1 MMMILQISLKKE
13 MTVHRMNKELI
24 VIAGPTAVGKTGL
37 SIALAKKLNT
47 EIISADSR
55 QIFKEL
61 SIGTAVPSSDELSEV
76 KHHFIQNISIHDS
89 YNASKYEDDVN
100 LLLEDLFR
108 KHDRIILCGGSGLYI
123 DAVCKGID
131 LLPSINPDVRNKIQ
145 TKYENE
151 GIESL
156 LEDLLKLDPDSFNK
170 IDLDNPKR
178 VQKALEISVITGK
191 PYSSFLT
198 SPEKKRFYAIKKLAL
213 DMNREELYERIN
225 KRVAG
230 MINNGLIKEAKSL
243 YPHRKINALNTV
255 GYKELFEHFEG
266 KLSLEDA
273 IIKIQSNTRNY
284 ARKQLTWFKKD
295 KNTRWFHPSEFEEI
309 MSYIIGK

>member
-1 MMMILQISLKKE
+1 

-55 QIFKEL
+55 QIYKEL
-61 SIGTAVPSSDELSEV
+61 SIGTAVPSSQELAEV

-89 YNASKYEDDVN
+89 YNASRYEDDVN
-100 LLLEDLFR
+100 LLLEDLFL

-131 LLPSINPDVRNKIQ
+131 LLPSIDPGVRNKIQ
-145 TKYENE
+145 AQYENE

-156 LEDLLKLDPDSFNK
+156 LEDLLKLDPESFNK

-178 VQKALEISVITGK
+178 VQKALEISLITGK

-198 SPEKKRFYAIKKLAL
+198 SPEKKRFYTIKKITL
-213 DMNREELYERIN
+213 DMKREELYDRIN
-225 KRVAG
+225 SRVVG
-230 MINNGLIKEAKSL
+230 MINNGLIQEAKSL

-255 GYKELFEHFEG
+255 GYKELFEHFEE

-273 IIKIQSNTRNY
+273 IIKIKSNTRNY
-284 ARKQLTWFKKD
+284 ARKQLTWFRKD
-295 KNTRWFHPSEFEEI
+295 ENTKWFHPTEFEGI
-309 MSYIIGK
+309 MNYINRK

>member
-1 MMMILQISLKKE
+1 
-13 MTVHRMNKELI
+13 MNKELI
-24 VIAGPTAVGKTGL
+24 VIAGPTAVGKTAL
-37 SIALAKKLNT
+37 SIAIAKNLNT

-61 SIGTAVPSSDELSEV
+61 KIGTAVPSPDELAEV
-76 KHHFIQNISIHDS
+76 KHHFIQSISIHDY

-100 LLLEDLFR
+100 LLLDELFL
-108 KHDRIILCGGSGLYI
+108 KYDRVILSGGSGLYI

-131 LLPSINPDVRNKIQ
+131 NLPAIDPIVRAKIQ
-145 TKYENE
+145 QQFDND

-198 SPEKKRFYAIKKLAL
+198 SPEKKRSYTIKKIAL
-213 DMNREELYERIN
+213 DMQREELYNRIN
-225 KRVAG
+225 SRVLK
-230 MINNGLIKEAKSL
+230 MMENGLLEEAGEL
-243 YPHRKINALNTV
+243 YPLRKINALNTV
-255 GYKELFEHFEG
+255 GYKELFEFFD
-266 KLSLEDA
+266 KKTNLDDA
-273 IIKIQSNTRNY
+273 VNKIQSNTRKY
-284 ARKQLTWFKKD
+284 ARKQLTWFRKD
-295 KNTRWFHPSEFEEI
+295 DKTKWFHPLEFEKI
-309 MSYIIGK
+309 TDYILEA